1 MTKVES
7 MKPIRAPLVS
17 RRMQM
22 ALSIAAGG
30 AIGSVLRWYAGQ
42 WTSTSVPWGTWA
54 VNILGSLLL
63 GLVVGAYASRTI
75 DPAWVNGVT
84 VGLLGGFT
92 TFSTFTLQSVELWES
107 GRPQW
112 AAINIFV
119 SVLAGLTAAVVGL
132 AAGRAM

>member
-1 MTKVES
+1 
-7 MKPIRAPLVS
+7 
-17 RRMQM
+17 MQM

-30 AIGSVLRWYAGQ
+30 AVGSVLRWYAGQ
-42 WTSTSVPWGTWA
+42 WTSTSVPWGIWA
-54 VNILGSLLL
+54 VNILGSMLL
-63 GLVVGAYASRTI
+63 GFVVGVYGNRTV

-112 AAINIFV
+112 ATINIVV
-119 SVLAGLTAAVVGL
+119 SVVVGVAAAIGGL
-132 AAGRAM
+132 AAGRAV